1 MRKLFVLACLGTA
14 LAGVRQADAQV
25 LESVLPNGVPGF
37 DTAPGTTVLSRV
49 HPGFEQFSA
58 QIGGYT
64 ITPGL
69 TEGFSYNTNV
79 LGTVVDTRGSPEIT
93 TNPYVSVDRSYTD
106 GDVNAS
112 GSFQNLTATAVP
124 TESYNTDTVSIGA
137 SHNFGR
143 DTLTA
148 GFAHLDAAIV
158 PSQLNFLGS
167 FVPTPI
173 QLNTFRGNYSTQFGR
188 LDVTPTVTYT
198 QYAVTNVV
206 QNGVYQNNSIFDRND
221 VRAGVNFGYETS
233 AQRQL
238 LFIIDSDT
246 TRFPETNPYEPQPNN
261 YELAAVVGYEN
272 NAGGLFNYFIL
283 AGVETEQ
290 FQSGLYSGQTE
301 PIAEGGIVYTPF
313 AVTTLSLTGRHEI
326 EQTDQPNAIGFTYDH
341 IGFEI
346 DHELRRNIILTGNFS
361 YDDAVYTKT
370 GASGSA
376 ISAGGNLAYRVNR
389 GLTLNFNVGYSEYQ
403 PHDGARGG
411 YSETDLPDG
420 ARGARAAR
428 HGEPQPDRHGAVGGD
443 RRQRPVRTAVARGR
457 RSARPEPSGLDLA
470 CRARAEHG
478 PHASPPQHL
487 RRALRA
493 IDRVSD
499 RGHGR
504 ADRAHAR
511 GHERHLFGR
520 VAHVGRHAPCVTAL
534 CSSIAVAVI
543 VTCSRISVTL
553 SRMRV
558 MDVATSTATACR
570 PAISLVIRSVACA
583 DWPARFFT
591 SDATTAKPRPA
602 SPARAASIVA
612 FSASRL
618 VWFATSRI

>member
-1 MRKLFVLACLGTA
+1 MRKLFVIACLGTA

-69 TEGFSYNTNV
+69 TEGFSYNSNV
-79 LGTVVDTRGSPEIT
+79 LGTVIDTRGSPEIT

-106 GDVNAS
+106 GDINAS

-173 QLNTFRGNYSTQFGR
+173 QLNTFRGDYSTQFGR
-188 LDVTPTVTYT
+188 LNVTPTVTYT

-290 FQSGLYSGQTE
+290 FQSALYSGQTE

-346 DHELRRNIILTGNFS
+346 DHELRRNIILTGTFS

-403 PHDGARGG
+403 TT
-411 YSETDLPDG
+411 Y
-420 ARGARAAR
+420 
-428 HGEPQPDRHGAVGGD
+428 Q
-443 RRQRPVRTAVARGR
+443 
-457 RSARPEPSGLDLA
+457 
-470 CRARAEHG
+470 
-478 PHASPPQHL
+478 
-487 RRALRA
+487 
-493 IDRVSD
+493 
-499 RGHGR
+499 
-504 ADRAHAR
+504 
-511 GHERHLFGR
+511 
-520 VAHVGRHAPCVTAL
+520 TAL
-534 CSSIAVAVI
+534 EALAPLGTVNLNQTGTVQSVVI
-543 VTCSRISVTL
+543 GV
-553 SRMRV
+553 
-558 MDVATSTATACR
+558 
-570 PAISLVIRSVACA
+570 
-583 DWPARFFT
+583 
-591 SDATTAKPRPA
+591 
-602 SPARAASIVA
+602 
-612 FSASRL
+612 SAQFGL
-618 VWFATSRI
+618 P